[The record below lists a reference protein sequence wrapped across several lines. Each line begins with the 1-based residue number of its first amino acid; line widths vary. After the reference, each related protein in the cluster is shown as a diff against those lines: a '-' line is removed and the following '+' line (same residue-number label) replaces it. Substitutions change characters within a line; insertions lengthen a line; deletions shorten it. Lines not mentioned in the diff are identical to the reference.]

1 MMFGDRSPQDIDA
14 IVTTML
20 DAGMRAAGNA
30 VKGGSVIEVIA
41 KDAYDGTV
49 DGDITTTADLA
60 AQDACEKVR
69 QEQTPWAGVIAEE
82 LGLRVAST
90 LPGGNDA
97 YWTYDGVDGTKRLE
111 KLLREGQ
118 KLNGIATMV
127 AFVYNGRVVAAAIGD
142 IFDPTGPV
150 YRLRADGGGVEL
162 QRVGGQPVNL
172 GAMHRPTPITE
183 GGVLVRGRSENYHP
197 LVSGLLTRLS
207 GKWEPHSN
215 LSIGLSMGRLWADDI
230 VLHVQSPGNH
240 TPWDNTPYD
249 GIAQALGIVY
259 LRPSEDGTTLEQFIP
274 PRYLQV
280 TPRPT
285 CVLAMH
291 QSRLSQLRA
300 LVPVRT
306 L

>member
-20 DAGMRAAGNA
+20 DAGMRAAEGA

-60 AQDACEKVR
+60 AQAACEKVR

-82 LGLRVAST
+82 LGLREPST
-90 LPGGNDA
+90 LPGHDA

-118 KLNGIATMV
+118 ALNGIATMV
-127 AFVYNGRVVAAAIGD
+127 AFVYDGRVVAAAIGD
-142 IFDPTGPV
+142 IFDPSGPV
-150 YRLRADGGGVEL
+150 YRLRASGNIVEL
-162 QRVGGQPVNL
+162 QRTGLQPVNL
-172 GAMHRPTPITE
+172 GTMLRPTPITQ
-183 GGVLVRGRSENYHP
+183 GRVLVRGRLENYHP
-197 LVSGLLTRLS
+197 LVSSLLNKLS
-207 GKWEPHSN
+207 GEREPHSN
-215 LSIGLSMGRLWADDI
+215 LSIGLSMARLWADDI

-249 GIAQALGIVY
+249 GIAQEVGIMY
-259 LRPSEDGTTLEQFIP
+259 LRPTEDGTALEQFIP
-274 PRYLQV
+274 PRYLYV

-285 CVLAMH
+285 CVLAVH
-291 QSRLSQLRA
+291 RARLSQLRA
-300 LVPVRT
+300 LVQVRT